1 MTKCEKKIVKSF
13 ISTKNKKYFVS
24 DINFLFINNIDNVDL
39 SIFHFLSALNR
50 FRYHEKR
57 KMKVLIAGK
66 LNVTN
71 DFKFSRSGWSII
83 LTGALLKIGVW
94 LAP

>member
-1 MTKCEKKIVKSF
+1 MSG
-13 ISTKNKKYFVS
+13 
-24 DINFLFINNIDNVDL
+24 INFLFIDNVENLEL

-50 FRYHEKR
+50 FRYQEKR

-71 DFKFSRSGWSII
+71 DFKLSRSGWSII

>member
-1 MTKCEKKIVKSF
+1 
-13 ISTKNKKYFVS
+13 
-24 DINFLFINNIDNVDL
+24 
-39 SIFHFLSALNR
+39 
-50 FRYHEKR
+50 
-57 KMKVLIAGK
+57 MKVLIAGK

-94 LAP
+94 LALFPITAITTGAACRSGSKQSSSFTARTKIYSIFAS